1 MLKRNV
7 RVVLS
12 CLALSLAAAC
22 LATGCSGSDSK
33 PKQTEA
39 PTERETEPKPKQT
52 EPETESE
59 TELKTNVA
67 YTSQDRSIRI
77 TLPDSTWTV
86 QQDADEMRVFS
97 SGKAAMISIVH
108 AADANAMRNL
118 SVAESEDALKQSL
131 TGQYPD
137 ANAFEVVEFEKLS
150 SATIDTYEY
159 VVKYNATSM
168 WVYAVTYG
176 IIADTQAYVITGT
189 VLDDNKALLDAVQ
202 KSVESFTV
210 LRNNVFSAMP
220 GSAVNQ
226 NSEQQAGA
234 DAKSQLAAMTD
245 YGSSVT
251 LYASDTVNI
260 RTEPSTESDASIIGS
275 LNPGDAVTVTGE
287 SPEWFKINVNGSTGY
302 VNKAFLVRTQVQTE
316 SENNENQ
323 NSVQAEAE
331 MNSYVDYGTG
341 YTYYTTT
348 EVNLRAQPGTE
359 SGVVSS
365 LGGGTSVT
373 VVGETPNWFMVSVN
387 GATGYISK
395 SYLSDTNTYTSP
407 EGNGTDG
414 GDAGQGEDAGGNT
427 DGNTGGNTGGDANT
441 NVGPVSGTITSVGN
455 NTIVIQGD
463 DGNTYSINYT
473 DAAVSTNSG
482 LQNGLY
488 ISAMINYSNTLPNG
502 DLYATSVNGY

>member
-1 MLKRNV
+1 MLNRRV
-7 RVVLS
+7 RLVLS
-12 CLALSLAAAC
+12 ALAMSLAMMC
-22 LATGCSGSDSK
+22 LTMGCGGGSDK
-33 PKQTEA
+33 PKETEA
-39 PTERETEPKPKQT
+39 PTESETQPPQT
-52 EPETESE
+52 ESETESE
-59 TELKTNVA
+59 TEIKTDVA

-108 AADANAMRNL
+108 AADATAMRNL
-118 SVAESEDALKQSL
+118 SVAKSEDELKQSL

-150 SATIDTYEY
+150 SDTIDTYEY

-176 IIADTQAYVITGT
+176 IIADSQAYVVTGT

-202 KSVESFTV
+202 TSVESFTV
-210 LRNNVFSAMP
+210 LRNSVFSAMP
-220 GSAVNQ
+220 GNAVNK
-226 NSEQQAGA
+226 NGSEKQSQSGA
-234 DAKSQLAAMTD
+234 DAASQLSSMTD
-245 YGSSVT
+245 YSASVT

-260 RTEPSTESDASIIGS
+260 RMEPSTESDASIIGS
-275 LNPGDAVTVTGE
+275 LSPGDAVTVVGE
-287 SPEWFKINVNGSTGY
+287 SSEWFKVNVNGNTGY
-302 VNKAFLVRTQVQTE
+302 VNKAFLVNQPVQTE
-316 SENNENQ
+316 TQKVDS
-323 NSVQAEAE
+323 QAQVSGE
-331 MNSYVDYGTG
+331 MNSYIDYGTG

-359 SGVVSS
+359 SGVVAS
-365 LGGGTSVT
+365 LGGGASVT
-373 VVGETPNWFMVSVN
+373 VIGETPNWFMVSVN
-387 GATGYISK
+387 GSTGYISK
-395 SYLSDTNTYTSP
+395 SYLSDTNTYT
-407 EGNGTDG
+407 GT
-414 GDAGQGEDAGGNT
+414 NT
-427 DGNTGGNTGGDANT
+427 NQETTGGNNSNSGNT

-482 LQNGLY
+482 LQSGLY
-488 ISAMINYSNTLPNG
+488 VSAMIDYSNTLPNG
-502 DLYATSVNGY
+502 DLYATTVNGY

>member
-1 MLKRNV
+1 MLNKRV
-7 RVVLS
+7 RTVLS
-12 CLALSLAAAC
+12 ALAVSLAMMC
-22 LATGCSGSDSK
+22 LMTGCGGSEEK
-33 PKQTEA
+33 PK
-39 PTERETEPKPKQT
+39 ETEPPQT
-52 EPETESE
+52 ESETKAPQTESETESE
-59 TELKTNVA
+59 TELKTDVA

-108 AADANAMRNL
+108 ASDAAAMRNI
-118 SVAESEDALKQSL
+118 SVAESEDELKQSL

-189 VLDDNKALLDAVQ
+189 VLDDNKALLDSVQ

-220 GSAVNQ
+220 GKTVNK
-226 NSEQQAGA
+226 NSESQSGA
-234 DAKSQLAAMTD
+234 DATSQLASMTN

-260 RTEPSTESDASIIGS
+260 RMEPSTESDASIIGS
-275 LNPGDAVTVTGE
+275 LAPGQAVTVTGE
-287 SPEWFKINVNGSTGY
+287 SSEWFKIDMNGTTGY

-316 SENNENQ
+316 TENKDDQ
-323 NSVQAEAE
+323 QAAQVSGEL
-331 MNSYVDYGTG
+331 NSYVDYGTS

-348 EVNLRAQPGTE
+348 EVNLRSQPGTE
-359 SGVVSS
+359 SGVVST
-365 LGGGTSVT
+365 LGGGASVK
-373 VVGETPNWFMVSVN
+373 VVGETPNWYMVSAN

-395 SYLSDTNTYTSP
+395 SYLSDTNTYT
-407 EGNGTDG
+407 GQNTDENQDG
-414 GDAGQGEDAGGNT
+414 ATNNSGGNS
-427 DGNTGGNTGGDANT
+427 GDTNT

-488 ISAMINYSNTLPNG
+488 ISAMIDYSGTLPNG
-502 DLYATSVNGY
+502 DLYATSVKGY

>member
-1 MLKRNV
+1 MLNKRV
-7 RVVLS
+7 RVLLS
-12 CLALSLAAAC
+12 ALAMSLAMTC
-22 LATGCSGSDSK
+22 FMTGCGGSGEK
-33 PKQTEA
+33 PK
-39 PTERETEPKPKQT
+39 ETEPPQT
-52 EPETESE
+52 ESETAPPQTESETESE
-59 TELKTNVA
+59 TELKTDVA

-108 AADANAMRNL
+108 AADASAMRNL
-118 SVAESEDALKQSL
+118 SVAESEDELKQSL

-176 IIADTQAYVITGT
+176 IIADSQAYVITGT
-189 VLDDNKALLDAVQ
+189 VLDDNKALLDSVQ

-226 NSEQQAGA
+226 NGSESQSGA
-234 DAKSQLAAMTD
+234 DAASQLASMTD
-245 YGSSVT
+245 YSASVT

-260 RTEPSTESDASIIGS
+260 RMEPSTESDASVIGS
-275 LNPGDAVTVTGE
+275 LAPGEAVTVLGE
-287 SPEWFKINVNGSTGY
+287 SPEWFKIDRNGTTAY

-316 SENNENQ
+316 TENDAEQNEAQ
-323 NSVQAEAE
+323 VSGEL
-331 MNSYVDYGTG
+331 NSYVDYGTS
-341 YTYYTTT
+341 YNYYTTT
-348 EVNLRAQPGTE
+348 EVNLRAQPGTD

-365 LGGGTSVT
+365 LSGGAEVK
-373 VVGETPNWFMVSVN
+373 VIGETPNWYMVSVN

-395 SYLSDTNTYTSP
+395 TYLSNTNTYT
-407 EGNGTDG
+407 
-414 GDAGQGEDAGGNT
+414 GDDANQGDSGS
-427 DGNTGGNTGGDANT
+427 TGGTNT
-441 NVGPVSGTITSVGN
+441 NVGPISGTITSVGN

-473 DAAVSTNSG
+473 DAAVSTTSG

-488 ISAMINYSNTLPNG
+488 ISAMIDYSGTLPNG

>member
-1 MLKRNV
+1 MLNKRV
-7 RVVLS
+7 RVILS
-12 CLALSLAAAC
+12 ALAMSLAMTC
-22 LATGCSGSDSK
+22 LMTGCGGSGEK
-33 PKQTEA
+33 PK
-39 PTERETEPKPKQT
+39 ETEPPQT
-52 EPETESE
+52 ESETKPPQTESDPETEPE

-77 TLPDSTWTV
+77 TLPDSTWAV

-108 AADANAMRNL
+108 AADAAAMRNI
-118 SVAESEDALKQSL
+118 SVAESEDELKQSL

-189 VLDDNKALLDAVQ
+189 VLDDNKALLDSVQ

-210 LRNNVFSAMP
+210 LRNDVFSAMP
-220 GSAVNQ
+220 GKTVNK
-226 NSEQQAGA
+226 NSESQSGA
-234 DAKSQLAAMTD
+234 DAASQLASMTN

-251 LYASDTVNI
+251 LYAVDTVNI
-260 RTEPSTESDASIIGS
+260 RMEPSTESDASVIGS
-275 LNPGDAVTVTGE
+275 LAPGQAVTVTGE
-287 SPEWFKINVNGSTGY
+287 SSEWFKIDMNGTTAY
-302 VNKAFLVRTQVQTE
+302 VNKAFLVRTQPQTE
-316 SENNENQ
+316 TENDDDQ
-323 NSVQAEAE
+323 QAAQVSGEL
-331 MNSYVDYGTG
+331 NSYVDYGTS

-348 EVNLRAQPGTE
+348 EVNLRSQPGTE
-359 SGVVSS
+359 SGVVSTLS
-365 LGGGTSVT
+365 GGAAVK
-373 VVGETPNWFMVSVN
+373 VIGETPNWYMVSAN

-395 SYLSDTNTYTSP
+395 SYLSDTNTYTGQNTGSNQ
-407 EGNGTDG
+407 GGTDG
-414 GDAGQGEDAGGNT
+414 NSGGST
-427 DGNTGGNTGGDANT
+427 NT

-473 DAAVSTNSG
+473 DAAVSTASG
-482 LQNGLY
+482 LTNGLY
-488 ISAMINYSNTLPNG
+488 ISAMIDYSGTLPNG
-502 DLYATSVNGY
+502 DLYATSVKGY